1 MGPGVRMA
9 NWTLRNRLRHAI
21 RVGAVS
27 LGLVMA
33 LALVAAAQL
42 ARYIDE
48 VTDTVFNAIIELE
61 EFQADLTDAD
71 AAVRAYALS
80 GNPEFVEAYERLA
93 YNRAEDIQAELARGT
108 DNVGHLDPLFEDL
121 GRAVDAWRAGYAD
134 PIIEVTR
141 AGQSE
146 EAYLTAQETRAE
158 LTDAAHRDLRAAL
171 DELIDYRAQGADA
184 MRFWQWVL
192 FGSVVALTIGAIT
205 AGILLWR
212 NLHRWVTDPL
222 EHLADTSRSVA
233 EGDLDTVVVGTGPHE
248 VVALGE
254 DIDRMRRHL
263 VAQIASTDSA
273 RRELEAS
280 NRDLEQFAYV
290 ASHDLQEPLRKV
302 ASFTQLL
309 QRRYGDQLD
318 DRGHQYIEFAADGAK
333 RMQRLIQDLLA
344 FSRLGRG
351 EDEAAVVSLDKC
363 LADALTDL
371 SETVSSSGAQVTAD
385 PLPEVLGHEGILGQL
400 LQNLVGNAIKFRRAD
415 APPRIHIGA
424 ERVADQWLLRCSDN
438 GIGIEPRHAERVF
451 TIFQRLHAKDAYGG
465 TGIGLA
471 MCKRIVEYHGGRI
484 WVEAQDPAKGTT
496 VRWTLPALDP
506 AGLPIVPVRSGETA
520 DSAAMVD
527 NARSAST
534 SAEEEQ

>member
-1 MGPGVRMA
+1 MSTRH
-9 NWTLRNRLRHAI
+9 WTLRNRLRHAI

-48 VTDTVFNAIIELE
+48 VTDTVFSAILELE
-61 EFQADLTDAD
+61 ELQADITDAD

-80 GNPEFVEAYERLA
+80 GNPEFVESYERLA
-93 YNRAEDIQAELARGT
+93 HNRAEAIQAELARST
-108 DNVGHLDPLFEDL
+108 DDVGHLDPLFADL

-134 PIIEVTR
+134 PLIEATR
-141 AGQSE
+141 SGESE
-146 EAYLTAQETRAE
+146 DAYLTAQETRAE
-158 LTDAAHRDLRAAL
+158 LTDAAHQALRITL
-171 DELIDYRAQGADA
+171 DELIDHRAQGADA

-192 FGSVVALTIGAIT
+192 FGSVVALTIGAVA
-205 AGILLWR
+205 AGVLLWR

-233 EGDLDTVVVGTGPHE
+233 AGDLDTVVVGTGPHE
-248 VVALGE
+248 VVVLGE

-351 EDEAAVVSLDKC
+351 GEEQVVVSLDKC
-363 LADALTDL
+363 LAGALTDL
-371 SETVSSSGAQVTAD
+371 SETVSASGAQITAD

-400 LQNLVGNAIKFRRAD
+400 LQNLVGNAIKFRRPD
-415 APPRIHIGA
+415 VPPRIHIGA
-424 ERVADQWLLRCSDN
+424 ERVAGQWLLRCSDN

-484 WVEAQDPAKGTT
+484 WVEAQDPAQGTT
-496 VRWTLPALDP
+496 VRWTLPTLDP
-506 AGLPIVPVRSGETA
+506 AGLPLEPVRSGETA

-534 SAEEEQ
+534 SAEEDQ

>member
-1 MGPGVRMA
+1 MSTTH
-9 NWTLRNRLRHAI
+9 WTLRNRLRRAI
-21 RVGAVS
+21 RVAAVS

-33 LALVAAAQL
+33 LALLAAVQL

-48 VTDTVFNAIIELE
+48 VTDTVFTAVIELE
-61 EFQADLTDAD
+61 ELQADLTDAD
-71 AAVRAYALS
+71 AAVRAFALS
-80 GNPEFVEAYERLA
+80 GNPAFLEPYERLA
-93 YNRAEDIQAELARGT
+93 YDRAEGIHARLAEGT
-108 DNVGHLDPLFEDL
+108 DNVSHLDPLFDEL
-121 GRAVDAWRAGYAD
+121 GQAVDEWRAGYAD
-134 PIIEVTR
+134 PLIEATQ
-141 AGQSE
+141 AGGAA
-146 EAYLTAQETRAE
+146 EAYLTAQETRAD
-158 LTDAAHRDLRAAL
+158 LTDAAHQELRITL
-171 DELIDYRAQGADA
+171 DELIDYRSQGADS
-184 MRFWQWVL
+184 MRIWQWVL
-192 FGSVVALTIGAIT
+192 FGSVVALTLGAIA

-222 EHLADTSRSVA
+222 EELAHSSRSVA

-248 VVALGE
+248 IVVLGE

-263 VAQIASTDSA
+263 VAQIASTEVA
-273 RRELEAS
+273 RGELEAS

-351 EDEAAVVSLDKC
+351 GEEPSVVSLDKC
-363 LADALTDL
+363 LADALIDL
-371 SETVSSSGAQVTAD
+371 SETIAETGAEVSAD

-400 LQNLVGNAIKFRRAD
+400 LQNLIGNAIKFRRPD
-415 APPRIHIGA
+415 VPPRVHIGV
-424 ERVADQWLLRCSDN
+424 ERVAHEWLLRCSDN

-484 WVEAQDPAKGTT
+484 WVETRESGEGTT
-496 VRWTLPALDP
+496 VRWTLPVLGAAGMPIEALRS
-506 AGLPIVPVRSGETA
+506 AGRVEAG
-520 DSAAMVD
+520 DMGD
-527 NARSAST
+527 NAHAESVHP
-534 SAEEEQ
+534 EEEQWTR